1 MSMSYMLYQAE
12 RVKTGKQQREEDV
25 QTGQLA
31 AELGRSRK
39 SPRRRGARGQ
49 RRLQG
54 VARQQRRAA
63 PSVPAARP
71 ALDDRQSRV

>member
-1 MSMSYMLYQAE
+1 MSMSYMLYQAQ

-31 AELGRSRK
+31 AELGRSRR
-39 SPRRRGARGQ
+39 SPRRRGARTQ
-49 RRLQG
+49 RRLRG
-54 VARQQRRAA
+54 AARQQARPA
-63 PSVPAARP
+63 PGVPAARP